1 MAESNAQGVFLRV
14 LIPCRV
20 LGVLFGGIALF
31 DIYSSLHFA
40 LGRSLPNALIFFGAA
55 GMHGVLAYGF
65 WMTRKWVVSIV
76 GIAIILAVSQ
86 AVIRAIGGAGILW
99 QVLINLAVSVAI
111 FLSVFFSRKDLQGE
125 YKDVPMI
132 GLFTVF
138 LIVSEVAI
146 FFLK

>member
-1 MAESNAQGVFLRV
+1 MN
-14 LIPCRV
+14 
-20 LGVLFGGIALF
+20 
-31 DIYSSLHFA
+31 
-40 LGRSLPNALIFFGAA
+40 
-55 GMHGVLAYGF
+55 GVLAYGF